1 MVCII
6 AVYPLFRNGISA
18 EIQEI
23 RPGARILSPFRPRRQ
38 KIPRAFAARGT
49 NSVQMVS
56 ALRMGLAV

>member
-23 RPGARILSPFRPRRQ
+23 RPGARILSPSSPLYQ
-38 KIPRAFAARGT
+38 KIPRAAKAQGT
-49 NSVQMVS
+49 NSGQIVS
-56 ALRMGLAV
+56 ALRIGLVV